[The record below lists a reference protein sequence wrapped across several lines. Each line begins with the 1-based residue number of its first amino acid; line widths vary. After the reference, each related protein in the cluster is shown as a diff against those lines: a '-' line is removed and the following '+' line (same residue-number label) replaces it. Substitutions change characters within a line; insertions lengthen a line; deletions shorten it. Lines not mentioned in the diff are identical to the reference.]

1 MDLKETTYWINDL
14 IPGSLE
20 VHRIGDFHIGSGVL
34 DSGERLATTL
44 DFGRIDTGLI
54 TDASSI
60 SESAADSVPTVPTD
74 LDACPVDVRSE
85 IFAVAAD
92 TYDCLDRVVAASA
105 SLLRDAMGRIP
116 ASPGQLLPGVGVL
129 GGLIA
134 EPDVTVRHGLLVV
147 PYVWAR
153 GVPRMLEKAGEV
165 GSDPGVGTRPVN
177 ARLTVLLQLIMLTD
191 DEFSYARTY
200 GIPAL
205 QQAMVE
211 QNVNLLDLG
220 R

>member
-1 MDLKETTYWINDL
+1 MDLRETTYWINDL

-44 DFGRIDTGLI
+44 DFGRVDTGLI
-54 TDASSI
+54 TDTGRIA
-60 SESAADSVPTVPTD
+60 ESAVDDVPTEPTD
-74 LDACPVDVRSE
+74 LDARPVDVRSE
-85 IFAVAAD
+85 VFAVAAGAH
-92 TYDCLDRVVAASA
+92 DCLDRVVAATA
-105 SLLRDAMGRIP
+105 TFLRDSAGRIP

-129 GGLIA
+129 GGLVA
-134 EPDVTVRHGLLVV
+134 EPDITVRHGLLVV

-153 GVPRMLEKAGEV
+153 GVPRMMEEAGHV
-165 GSDPGVGTRPVN
+165 STNDPGAKSVN
-177 ARLTVLLQLIMLTD
+177 ARLTVLLQLVLLTD

-200 GIPAL
+200 GVPAL

>member
-1 MDLKETTYWINDL
+1 MDLRETTYWINDL

-20 VHRIGDFHIGSGVL
+20 VKRIGDFHVGAGLL

-44 DFGRIDTGLI
+44 DFGRVDTGLI
-54 TDASSI
+54 TDTNSVT
-60 SESAADSVPTVPTD
+60 ESADEVPTEPAD
-74 LDACPVDVRSE
+74 LDARPVDVRSE
-85 IFAVAAD
+85 VFAVAAG
-92 TYDCLDRVVAASA
+92 THDCLDRVVAATA
-105 SLLRDAMGRIP
+105 AFLRDSAGRVP

-129 GGLIA
+129 GGLVA

-147 PYVWAR
+147 PYVWAK
-153 GVPRMLEKAGEV
+153 GVPRMMEEAGEV
-165 GSDPGVGTRPVN
+165 GTDDVSSAQPAN
-177 ARLTVLLQLIMLTD
+177 ARLTVLLQLVLLTD

-200 GIPAL
+200 GVPAL

-211 QNVNLLDLG
+211 QNVDLLDLG

>member
-1 MDLKETTYWINDL
+1 MDLRETTYWINDL

-44 DFGRIDTGLI
+44 DFGRVDTGLV
-54 TDASSI
+54 TDMDSI
-60 SESAADSVPTVPTD
+60 VESATDDVPMEPGD
-74 LDACPVDVRSE
+74 LDARPIDVRSE
-85 IFAVAAD
+85 VFAVAAGD
-92 TYDCLDRVVAASA
+92 YDCLDRVVAAA
-105 SLLRDAMGRIP
+105 ATLLRDSAGRIP
-116 ASPGQLLPGVGVL
+116 AAPGQLLPGVGVL
-129 GGLIA
+129 GGLVA
-134 EPDVTVRHGLLVV
+134 EPGVTMRHGLLVV
-147 PYVWAR
+147 PYVWTK
-153 GVPRMLEKAGEV
+153 GVPRMMEKAGEV
-165 GSDPGVGTRPVN
+165 STDGDPATQPAN
-177 ARLTVLLQLIMLTD
+177 ARLTVLLQLVLLTD

-211 QNVNLLDLG
+211 QDVNLLDLG